1 MLRRDARSPDRA
13 TLRVSAGRG
22 RAFRRVVANRGCFGR
37 GGYDPERDAT
47 PIHDRRALDAPFAPV
62 HRAPAG
68 LLTSARGLGDAAVY
82 RQVAQQQADESIV
95 GFKHHLSE
103 VVHNPLLDP
112 LVAPTA
118 QSSSRTPLVGY
129 PPVSAAEHQD
139 LDELLEGN
147 HVGDAG
153 TVTTK

>member
-37 GGYDPERDAT
+37 GGYGPERDAT

-68 LLTSARGLGDAAVY
+68 LLAPTRGLGDAAVY
-82 RQVAQQQADESIV
+82 CQVAEQQADETVV

-103 VVHNPLLDP
+103 VVHHPLLDP

-118 QSSSRTPLVGY
+118 AQRGSRTPLLGY
-129 PPVSAAEHQD
+129 PPEAQPNTRTS
-139 LDELLEGN
+139 
-147 HVGDAG
+147 
-153 TVTTK
+153 TSFSK